1 MSAAFGLGEA
11 AESGRQAAWNVM
23 GGNAPHGTA
32 AEGGTPGMPAW
43 AQAMKAQANARH
55 HRQVAAHALAQ
66 GSGGGAGATPD
77 IKERND

>member
-1 MSAAFGLGEA
+1 
-11 AESGRQAAWNVM
+11 
-23 GGNAPHGTA
+23 
-32 AEGGTPGMPAW
+32 MPAW

-55 HRQVAAHALAQ
+55 HRQVATHALAQ